1 MARAAVHEATAREAR
16 RLVEEG
22 VRQESRAAAEA
33 EPAPRPEGSR
43 HRVESLE
50 SGMRVRLANGTV
62 GDVLG
67 CRSDGRVELRV
78 GVMRMVVHPREVVD
92 VVAPVEAKPTGLSAA
107 YPKDHAVASAAL
119 ELDLRG
125 MTGDEAE
132 AAAVGAIDRAVLL
145 EQPYLRIIHG
155 KGTGVVRDRVL
166 HVVSQDGRVARHE
179 IATREAAGT
188 GVTIVEFM
196 P

>member
-1 MARAAVHEATAREAR
+1 
-16 RLVEEG
+16 
-22 VRQESRAAAEA
+22 
-33 EPAPRPEGSR
+33 
-43 HRVESLE
+43 
-50 SGMRVRLANGTV
+50 
-62 GDVLG
+62 
-67 CRSDGRVELRV
+67 
-78 GVMRMVVHPREVVD
+78 MRMVVHPREVVD

-179 IATREAAGT
+179 FATREAGGT